1 MTRTEVIAQ
10 IKEQNIKTER
20 PAHQMKTDVLAE
32 LIAKHDHVTSE
43 FSTRG
48 RKTDPTSA
56 RQKRFEARKA
66 ILDQG
71 LEIARGRKPNHESA
85 RQQRL
90 AAWAARAASGEVIRR
105 GRPKS
110 IQQ

>member
-32 LIAKHDHVTSE
+32 LIAKHDQVTSE
-43 FSTRG
+43 FKTRG
-48 RKTDPTSA
+48 RKIDPTSA